1 MQPEEHTGCTDRPGA
16 YDSGMA
22 VSHRKV
28 EQGGVTRAALVDAAT
43 EIFTE
48 KGYAET
54 STEEIVQRANVTRGA
69 LYHHFAGKDALF
81 LAVLERL
88 QLGIRERVIAA
99 AAGARDPL
107 SRLTVGMEAFLDA
120 CREPEIRRI
129 VLLEGP
135 SVLGW
140 EAWHE
145 IDARCGRDLMIQ
157 GFKAA
162 MKAGQM
168 RRQPPEPMTDLFY
181 GALTQAAMVVAH
193 SDDAEHAREQMGAA
207 VRRLVRALRSDA
219 EARTSVGAPA

>member
-1 MQPEEHTGCTDRPGA
+1 MQPGEHTGFAEPTDA
-16 YDSGMA
+16 YDRRMA

-28 EQGGVTRAALVDAAT
+28 EQGELTRAALVDAAT
-43 EIFTE
+43 AIFTE

-54 STEEIVQRANVTRGA
+54 STEEIVQRAQVTRGA
-69 LYHHFAGKDALF
+69 LYHHFSGKDALF

-99 AAGARDPL
+99 AAQAGDPL
-107 SRLTVGMEAFLDA
+107 ARLTVGMEAFLDA

-129 VLLEGP
+129 VLMEGP

-168 RRQPPEPMTDLFY
+168 RKQPPEPMTDLFY

-193 SDDAEHAREQMGAA
+193 ADDAEHARAQMGAA

-219 EARTSVGAPA
+219 DARAPAGATA

>member
-1 MQPEEHTGCTDRPGA
+1 MQPEQHTGSVLRLRT
-16 YDSGMA
+16 YDAAMA
-22 VSHRKV
+22 VSRSKV
-28 EQGGVTRAALVDAAT
+28 EQGELTRAALLAAAT

-54 STEEIVQRANVTRGA
+54 STEEIVQRARVTRGA

-88 QLGIRERVIAA
+88 QDGIRERVIAA
-99 AAGARDPL
+99 AANARDPL
-107 SRLTVGMEAFLDA
+107 ARLTVGMEEFLDA
-120 CREPEIRRI
+120 CLEPAVRRI

-140 EAWHE
+140 AAWHE
-145 IDARCGRDLMIQ
+145 IDARCGRDLMIR

-162 MKAGQM
+162 MKAGQV
-168 RRQPPEPMTDLFY
+168 RRQPAEPLTDLFY
-181 GALTQAAMVVAH
+181 GALTQAAMIVAH
-193 SDDAEHAREQMGAA
+193 ADDAEQARTQMGAA

-219 EARTSVGAPA
+219 AAPAAASVG